1 MFSGQAASRFL
12 CVLGSQF
19 QICRSNPDRP
29 TLGSVYS
36 PDPISHG
43 QGMGLLSTNAAAP
56 SGGWMFSYQGRHRG
70 WADTPNVFYHSHRS
84 NTKCLI
90 GGPAFWALRGDWW
103 DEARWSWL
111 KSQTLRDTGELK
123 GWHMEGGLVLC
134 GPLSQK
140 QGQWVPIAGKRV
152 LALCKELPDA

>member
-43 QGMGLLSTNAAAP
+43 QGMGLLAQMLQRPLVVGCSHTK
-56 SGGWMFSYQGRHRG
+56 GGIGAGQTPQMFFITVTDQIQ
-70 WADTPNVFYHSHRS
+70 NV
-84 NTKCLI
+84 
-90 GGPAFWALRGDWW
+90 
-103 DEARWSWL
+103 
-111 KSQTLRDTGELK
+111 
-123 GWHMEGGLVLC
+123 
-134 GPLSQK
+134 
-140 QGQWVPIAGKRV
+140 
-152 LALCKELPDA
+152 